1 MCGRRRERIKE
12 IEKNIVHNSN
22 SDLGKAECHAAPY
35 IRPIRL
41 YHTMCCVVLYCLHTH
56 IHINGRKPLTPTYR
70 TIYSHSLLFII
81 IFNNNN
87 SGFYPTRFDR
97 FPSANDWFECT
108 RLRLPSSECAI
119 QVCFQF
125 TCIIL
130 KNYSTTI
137 SRLDSIESTFCMIIL
152 CEKKINSYVYE

>member
-1 MCGRRRERIKE
+1 MWTAERTNERNRK
-12 IEKNIVHNSN
+12 KIVHNSN

-35 IRPIRL
+35 IRPICISYNVL
-41 YHTMCCVVLYCLHTH
+41 CCVILFTHTH
-56 IHINGRKPLTPTYR
+56 MHTYTYAHINGHKPLTPTYR

-152 CEKKINSYVYE
+152 CEKNK